1 MAKNCGCGQTPCIT
15 FGEQKGISPK
25 EKMMMQGRVPFDPK
39 KGIIFKDITPLLGDP
54 VAFQKSIN
62 NLKDRYADKQLDT
75 VVGVEARGFIF
86 ASALAYALGIG
97 VVMIRKPGKLPY
109 KTFQETYSLEYGTD
123 TVEVHQDAFRE
134 GQNILVIDDVLATG
148 GTLSAT
154 LDLIQKNFKNVTVVE
169 AAFLIE
175 LDFLN
180 GREKLKDTPVYSMIH
195 Y

>member
-1 MAKNCGCGQTPCIT
+1 MESVKQIIRDIPD
-15 FGEQKGISPK
+15 FPK
-25 EKMMMQGRVPFDPK
+25 E
-39 KGIIFKDITPLLGDP
+39 GIVFKDITPLLADASVFG
-54 VAFQKSIN
+54 KTIN
-62 NLKDRYADKQLDT
+62 TLKERYGDKQIDK

-86 ASALAYALGIG
+86 ASALAYALEAGTTM
-97 VVMIRKPGKLPY
+97 VRKPGKLPY
-109 KTFQETYSLEYGTD
+109 KTYQETYSLEYGTD

-154 LDLIQKNFKNVTVVE
+154 LDLIQKNFKNVKVVG